1 MSEVRITFKP
11 EGFAQCLEGLRGEVQ
26 SAAEAIAARAESY
39 LEGPGSFQVEMT
51 SMARYQD
58 SKYGVT
64 RPVAY
69 VMADEEAARE
79 EAEEKI
85 LSKAVGK

>member
-1 MSEVRITFKP
+1 MSEIKIEFKP
-11 EGFAQCLEGLRGEVQ
+11 EGFAQCLENLSGEVQ
-26 SAAEAIAARAESY
+26 AVAETIAARAESY
-39 LEGPGSFQVEMT
+39 LEGPGSFYVEMT

-58 SKYGVT
+58 SAYGVT

-69 VMADEEAARE
+69 VMADEEATRE

-85 LSKAVGK
+85 LSKAVG

>member
-1 MSEVRITFKP
+1 MSEIKITFNP
-11 EGFAQCLEGLRGEVQ
+11 GGFAQCLEGLRDEVQ
-26 SAAEAIAARAESY
+26 AAADVIAARADSY
-39 LEGPGSFQVEMT
+39 LTGSGGFHVEMT

-85 LSKAVGK
+85 LSKAVG

>member
-1 MSEVRITFKP
+1 MSEIRIEFKP
-11 EGFAQCLEGLRGEVQ
+11 QGFAECLESLSEEVQ
-26 SAAEAIAARAESY
+26 AAAEAIAARAESY
-39 LEGPGSFQVEMT
+39 LEGPGGFYVEMT

-58 SKYGVT
+58 ATYGVT

-69 VMADEEAARE
+69 VIADEEAAKE

-85 LSKAVGK
+85 LSKAVF

>member
-1 MSEVRITFKP
+1 MSEVRIKFNP
-11 EGFAQCLEGLRGEVQ
+11 AGFAECLESLHGEVQ
-26 SAAEAIAARAESY
+26 SVAESIAARAESY
-39 LEGPGSFQVEMT
+39 LEGPGSFEVEMT

-58 SKYGVT
+58 SAYGVT

-69 VMADEEAARE
+69 VSADEEATRE

-85 LSKAVGK
+85 LSKAVG